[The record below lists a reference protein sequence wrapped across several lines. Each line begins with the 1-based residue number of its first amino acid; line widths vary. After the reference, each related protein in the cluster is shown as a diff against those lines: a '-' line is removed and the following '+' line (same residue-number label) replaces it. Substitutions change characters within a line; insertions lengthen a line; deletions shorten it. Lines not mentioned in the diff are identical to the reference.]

1 MTRNF
6 WSVIPAGGSGTRL
19 WPVSRSGQPKFLLPL
34 INADRSLLQD
44 TVDRLREVCSVDRML
59 VVSGPAHAAPI
70 TRQLPEFLTPQ
81 IVVEP
86 SPKGSGPAIALAA
99 AIIAREDPHAIMGSF
114 AADHDVQNR
123 AAFAAA
129 VRSAIAAANDGW
141 MVTIGIQPTHPE
153 TGYGYIEWNEEVL
166 LTTDDGN
173 VHRARRF
180 VEKPDL
186 PTATAYVASG
196 DFFWNASMF
205 IWRVDTFMEELHR
218 FLPEVAAGVTQIAGE
233 WGTSMQETVMG
244 EIWPTLPDVT
254 IDNGI
259 MELSERV
266 AVVPAQMG
274 WSDVGDWHGLGS
286 LLARDEHGN
295 SIRGDIIGADC
306 SNNVVWSDT
315 SRFISLQGVS
325 NIIVVDT
332 PDALLIAD
340 RSQAQQ
346 VRSTVTRLK
355 ELNRTNLL

>member
-1 MTRNF
+1 
-6 WSVIPAGGSGTRL
+6 
-19 WPVSRSGQPKFLLPL
+19 
-34 INADRSLLQD
+34 
-44 TVDRLREVCSVDRML
+44 
-59 VVSGPAHAAPI
+59 
-70 TRQLPEFLTPQ
+70 
-81 IVVEP
+81 
-86 SPKGSGPAIALAA
+86 
-99 AIIAREDPHAIMGSF
+99 
-114 AADHDVQNR
+114 
-123 AAFAAA
+123 
-129 VRSAIAAANDGW
+129 
-141 MVTIGIQPTHPE
+141 
-153 TGYGYIEWNEEVL
+153 
-166 LTTDDGN
+166 
-173 VHRARRF
+173 
-180 VEKPDL
+180 
-186 PTATAYVASG
+186 
-196 DFFWNASMF
+196 
-205 IWRVDTFMEELHR
+205 
-218 FLPEVAAGVTQIAGE
+218 
-233 WGTSMQETVMG
+233 MQETVMG

-306 SNNVVWSDT
+306 TNNVVWSDT